1 MSLLPSL
8 SKVGVTTNLGLLE
21 LVAEAVEDG
30 VVLPLT
36 RAERRLLMSTREDF
50 LDQIVAPA
58 WLALERLVHRE
69 VGVDE
74 ALADVAEGGARA
86 LVGVSVNSAQYRP
99 YLDYSCMSLDPSL
112 LRQNNC
118 LTRIVPFAVL
128 NSINIWCGRSTAAR
142 LP

>member
-1 MSLLPSL
+1 MSLLPSV

-86 LVGVSVNSAQYRP
+86 LVASVLVM
-99 YLDYSCMSLDPSL
+99 YLSYVDSVPSVPSY
-112 LRQNNC
+112 LRRGHSTV
-118 LTRIVPFAVL
+118 LTWTTAVCPFL
-128 NSINIWCGRSTAAR
+128 T
-142 LP
+142 PTE